1 MPRTQGTS
9 LVGLVMVLC
18 LCIFTGDVSAATV
31 AERAA
36 AAEELVQE
44 ALHREIYGLQQE
56 RDRLLQEALDLK
68 PDYAPAK
75 WHLGFVRFQN
85 EWVPADIVPQYA
97 NRNLRR
103 VAYERLRDE
112 QPDTV
117 SGNLT
122 IANWCREKKLFDE
135 ERAHLTRVVDLAPD
149 HQAARRRLG
158 FRLRDGRWVE
168 DAALQAIEQ
177 RRREIAQGMAKWRPA
192 LEKLRNHLQQR
203 SAMKRTAAAE
213 TIRNLDD
220 PAAIPAME
228 NVLSTH
234 SSETANVVL
243 EALSQMPDQEAVE
256 SLIRHAVQSPWREVR
271 DNAAEHLKQR
281 KRECYV
287 PTMLAEMY
295 TPVVTRTIVMPTG
308 RGEIGYRH
316 LFARESQDQRQIM
329 ILDTAYQRVAL
340 PGGVGQESLSRILR
354 DSSNRVLSRE
364 WNVAQA
370 NRTTQSRNER
380 IAAAL
385 TAATGEQL
393 PATPQAWWDWWNQ
406 ENDVVVQGE
415 KQTRTFQDGTQL
427 AVVDQVTVPTQTG
440 NGFPQFVSGPRQR
453 RAECFAAGTVVWTS
467 TGLLSIEEVRVGD
480 RVLSQNI
487 DSGELAFKPVLRT
500 TVRPQEPL
508 FQVQIGEDTFRTTAG
523 HLFWVSGRGWLRARD
538 LRPGMQIHTVGG
550 GEMVVEVEEGTP
562 SAETH
567 NLVVADFRTYFVGNA
582 RVLSHDV
589 TNRRPTLAVVPGLS
603 DR

>member
-1 MPRTQGTS
+1 
-9 LVGLVMVLC
+9 MVLC
-18 LCIFTGDVSAATV
+18 FGILAVDVSAATV
-31 AERAA
+31 AERTA
-36 AAEELVQE
+36 AAEALVQE
-44 ALHREIYGLQQE
+44 ALHREIYGLRQD
-56 RDRLLQEALDLK
+56 RDRLLREALQLK

-85 EWVPADIVPQYA
+85 EWVPADVVPQYA
-97 NRNLRR
+97 SRNLRR
-103 VAYERLRDE
+103 IAYERVRDE

-117 SGNLT
+117 SGNLA
-122 IANWCREKKLFDE
+122 IANFCREKKLFDE
-135 ERAHLTRVVDLAPD
+135 ERAHLARVVDLEPD
-149 HQAARRRLG
+149 HRAARSRLG
-158 FRLRDGRWVE
+158 FRMQNGRWVE
-168 DAALQAIEQ
+168 DAEFQAIEQ
-177 RRREIAQGMAKWRPA
+177 RRREIARAMAKWRPA
-192 LEKLRNHLQQR
+192 LEELRNDLQQR
-203 SAMKRTAAAE
+203 SIMKRSAAAQA
-213 TIRNLDD
+213 IRSLDD
-220 PAAIPAME
+220 PSAIPAME
-228 NVLSTH
+228 GVLSTH
-234 SSETANVVL
+234 SAEAANLVL
-243 EALSQMPDQEAVE
+243 EALLQMPHQEAVE
-256 SLIRHAVQSPWREVR
+256 SLIRHAVQSPWAQVRE
-271 DNAAEHLKQR
+271 NAAEHLKQR

-295 TPVVTRTIVMPTG
+295 TPVVTRTIVMPTA

-316 LFARESQDQRQIM
+316 LFAREGQDQRQIM

-340 PGGVGQESLSRILR
+340 QGGDGQDSLSRILR
-354 DSSNRVLSRE
+354 DTSNRVLARE
-364 WNVAQA
+364 WNVARA

-427 AVVDQVTVPTQTG
+427 AVVDQVTVPTQSFNTT
-440 NGFPQFVSGPRQR
+440 PQFLSGPRQR
-453 RAECFAAGTVVWTS
+453 RVECFAAGTVVWTS
-467 TGLLSIEEVRVGD
+467 TGLLSIEDVRVGD
-480 RVLSQNI
+480 RVLSQDIN
-487 DSGELAFKPVLRT
+487 SGELTFKPVLRT

-508 FQVQIGEDTFRTTAG
+508 FQVQVGEDTFRTTAG
-523 HLFWVSGRGWLRARD
+523 HLFWVAGRGWLRVRE

-550 GEMVVEVEEGTP
+550 GEMVVEIEEDTP

-567 NLVVADFRTYFVGNA
+567 NLVVADFHTYFVGNS

-589 TNRRPTLAVVPGLS
+589 TNRLPTPSVVPGLS